1 MERRRSEEALRE
13 SEQRF
18 SALFNQVT
26 TGIAQTDLT
35 GRFVLVNQ
43 RYCDIVGRA
52 SDELLQLRMQDITH
66 PDGLPGNPAQFQQL
80 MTEGSSFEIE
90 KRYIRPDGSVVW
102 VANSVSMVQDAEVR
116 PKYIVAL
123 TQDITARKQ
132 AEEALQEIERR
143 FTEVVGVAE
152 LSSNFRTLFEAAPTP
167 FLAVTPPD
175 FVVIAVNDAYLRA
188 TMTEREASSDEV
200 FSMFFPTIPPT
211 ARPPEHATCAPPY
224 SAC

>member
-1 MERRRSEEALRE
+1 MKKRRSTPKSRKGERVAHYETIRRRKDGTEIPISLTISPVTNAAGKVIGASKIARDITERRRSEEALRE

-66 PDGLPGNPAQFQQL
+66 PDDLPGNLAQFQQL
-80 MTEGSSFEIE
+80 TTEGSSFEVE

-102 VANSVSMVQDAEVR
+102 VANSVSMVQDAEAR

-123 TQDITARKQ
+123 TQDITARRQ
-132 AEEALQEIERR
+132 AE
-143 FTEVVGVAE
+143 
-152 LSSNFRTLFEAAPTP
+152 
-167 FLAVTPPD
+167 
-175 FVVIAVNDAYLRA
+175 
-188 TMTEREASSDEV
+188 
-200 FSMFFPTIPPT
+200 
-211 ARPPEHATCAPPY
+211 
-224 SAC
+224 